1 MLLGREFFMEGIFR
15 RSNNDILALTL
26 FRSLAKLYSGSRM
39 TVYFCVWDLPL
50 LGTDVAGGGSC
61 EDGPLDLVL

>member
-1 MLLGREFFMEGIFR
+1 MEGILR
-15 RSNNDILALTL
+15 RLNNDILALTL

-50 LGTDVAGGGSC
+50 LGDDVTGDGSC
-61 EDGPLDLVL
+61 RGDALDLVL